1 MALSVN
7 LLVNEERVNNDL
19 DRLLFSQTME
29 DIAFEAAEL
38 IDIEAENP
46 FATAS
51 LLIASHDL
59 S

>member
-19 DRLLFSQTME
+19 DRLLFSQAME

-38 IDIEAENP
+38 IDMEAENP
-46 FATAS
+46 FDAAS